1 MYISEEYK
9 LKYILLT
16 VHSPRVCGSV
26 GSTDTNAR
34 PPIYNRVRGH
44 GSVSIVTQH
53 QDQVFVWMAV
63 TVRRWPLQW
72 DTGGGTQDNAGTSY
86 RAI

>member
-1 MYISEEYK
+1 MATNKCTSLQSEEYK

-53 QDQVFVWMAV
+53 QDQVFV
-63 TVRRWPLQW
+63 
-72 DTGGGTQDNAGTSY
+72 
-86 RAI
+86 

>member
-26 GSTDTNAR
+26 GSTDTAAR

-44 GSVSIVTQH
+44 GSVSISIVTQH
-53 QDQVFVWMAV
+53 QDQVFV
-63 TVRRWPLQW
+63 
-72 DTGGGTQDNAGTSY
+72 
-86 RAI
+86 